1 MWTILR
7 GNSFGGLTK
16 EKEKTKRYLI
26 EASVRDNPLGKIR
39 GHNPWLRDL
48 EVSNFTPRSQKG
60 KSGQGDAVGP
70 VIGNPRS
77 GRSFC
82 LPISVYIV
90 ERKERNC

>member
-1 MWTILR
+1 MLR
-7 GNSFGGLTK
+7 GNSFGGLVK
-16 EKEKTKRYLI
+16 KKGKTKGYLK
-26 EASVRDNPLGKIR
+26 EASVRDDPLGKIC

-48 EVSNFTPRSQKG
+48 EVSNFTPLRSQKG

-70 VIGNPRS
+70 VIGNRRA

-82 LPISVYIV
+82 LPISVYNV